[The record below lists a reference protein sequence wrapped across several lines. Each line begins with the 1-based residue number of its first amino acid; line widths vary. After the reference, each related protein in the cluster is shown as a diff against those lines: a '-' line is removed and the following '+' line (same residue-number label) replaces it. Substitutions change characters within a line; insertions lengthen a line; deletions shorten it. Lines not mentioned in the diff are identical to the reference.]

1 MKVLITGKN
10 SYIGSSVKAYIEK
23 QDSSIDM
30 TEISLRNI
38 DLNSIDF
45 SSYDVVFHVAGIAH
59 ISENKS
65 LEKQYFLINRDLAIQ
80 VAERAKTQ
88 GVKKFIFASSLAIYG
103 KDNYFWNQNP
113 IEVEEYS
120 PTSAY
125 GKSKLEADLH
135 LQNLSSNQFRVYIL
149 RLPMVYGPNSKGN
162 LPKLERLADKLFILP
177 HLKNIRSV
185 LHIDNLSKLCF
196 ALIKFDLS
204 SRVLLPQD
212 NLYFSTSEFMTL
224 YRKSKNKVVI
234 KSFLLALLVFLGAF
248 LFKFIN
254 KVFGNKFVPLNLSKI
269 NEIVYQEQNWKTY
282 LNNIHSLSNDH

>member
-1 MKVLITGKN
+1 
-10 SYIGSSVKAYIEK
+10 
-23 QDSSIDM
+23 
-30 TEISLRNI
+30 
-38 DLNSIDF
+38 
-45 SSYDVVFHVAGIAH
+45 VVFHVAGIAH

-88 GVKKFIFASSLAIYG
+88 GVKKFIFTSSLAIYG
-103 KDNYFWNQNP
+103 KDNFFWNQKP
-113 IEVEEYS
+113 IEVEHYL
-120 PTSAY
+120 PNSAY
-125 GKSKLEADLH
+125 GKSKLEADLRI
-135 LQNLSSNQFRVYIL
+135 QMLSSKAFKVYIL

-185 LHIDNLSKLCF
+185 LHIDNLSKLCSD
-196 ALIKFDLS
+196 LIKFDFS

-224 YRKSKNKVVI
+224 YRKTKNKVVI
-234 KSFLLALLVFLGAF
+234 KSFFLALLVFLGAF

-254 KVFGNKFVPLNLSKI
+254 KVFGNKFVPLNLSRI
-269 NEIVYQEQNWKTY
+269 SEIDYQEQNWETY
-282 LNNIHSLSNDH
+282 INNIHSLSND

>member
-23 QDSSIDM
+23 QDSSIEI

-80 VAERAKTQ
+80 VAERAKIQ
-88 GVKKFIFASSLAIYG
+88 GVKKFIFTSSLAIYG

-125 GKSKLEADLH
+125 GKSKLEADLY
-135 LQNLSSNQFRVYIL
+135 LQTLSSNQFKVYIL

-177 HLKNIRSV
+177 QLKNIRSV

-224 YRKSKNKVVI
+224 YRKNKNKVVI
-234 KSFLLALLVFLGAF
+234 KSFLLALLVFLGSF

-254 KVFGNKFVPLNLSKI
+254 KVFGNKFVPFNLSKI

-282 LNNIHSLSNDH
+282 INNIHSLSNDH

>member
-23 QDSSIDM
+23 QDSSIDI

-38 DLNSIDF
+38 DLKSIDF

-88 GVKKFIFASSLAIYG
+88 GVKKFIFTSSLAIYG

-125 GKSKLEADLH
+125 GKSKLEADLY
-135 LQNLSSNQFRVYIL
+135 LQTLSSNQFKVYIL

-177 HLKNIRSV
+177 QLKNIRSV

-224 YRKSKNKVVI
+224 YRKNKNKVVI
-234 KSFLLALLVFLGAF
+234 KSFLLALLVFLGSF

-254 KVFGNKFVPLNLSKI
+254 KVFGNKFVPFNLSKI

-282 LNNIHSLSNDH
+282 INNIHSLSNDH

>member
-1 MKVLITGKN
+1 MKVLITGRN

-23 QDSSIDM
+23 QDSSIDI

-38 DLNSIDF
+38 DINLIDF

-80 VAERAKTQ
+80 VAERAKIQ

-125 GKSKLEADLH
+125 GKSKLEADLY
-135 LQNLSSNQFRVYIL
+135 LQTLSSNQFKVYIL

-177 HLKNIRSV
+177 NFKNIRSV
-185 LHIDNLSKLCF
+185 LHIDNLSKLCSD
-196 ALIKFDLS
+196 LIKYNLS
-204 SRVLLPQD
+204 SRVFLPQD

-224 YRKSKNKVVI
+224 YRKNKNKVVI
-234 KSFLLALLVFLGAF
+234 KSFLLSLLVFLGAF

-269 NEIVYQEQNWKTY
+269 SEIDYQEQNWKTY
-282 LNNIHSLSNDH
+282 IKNIHSLSNDH